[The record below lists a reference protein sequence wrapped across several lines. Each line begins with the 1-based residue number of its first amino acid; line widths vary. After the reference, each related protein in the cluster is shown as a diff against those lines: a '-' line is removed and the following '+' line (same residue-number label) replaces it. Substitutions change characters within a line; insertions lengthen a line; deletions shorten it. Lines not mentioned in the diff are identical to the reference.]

1 MTQYSGY
8 FTQRPS
14 ARLPRS
20 LALLLLC
27 VFLCARG
34 LVPAGFMPA
43 PLSGGAPYDLCHGD
57 GNSALLLQWLQREHQ
72 HHHSGHHHDELT
84 AHAFADN
91 HCNFS
96 ATAGLAAAPS
106 ADLQLFVAGV
116 PVLAAGPTTSA
127 ADNRAYAQPPSRA
140 PPRFPSA

>member
-1 MTQYSGY
+1 MPQTG
-8 FTQRPS
+8 TPIQRPT

-43 PLSGGAPYDLCHGD
+43 PLSGGAPYGFCHGD
-57 GNSALLLQWLQREHQ
+57 GNSALLLQWLQREY
-72 HHHSGHHHDELT
+72 HHHHGGHHHDGLT

-96 ATAGLAAAPS
+96 AAAGLAAAPS
-106 ADLQLFVAGV
+106 VDLQVFIAGIST
-116 PVLAAGPTTSA
+116 PAAAPTAGA
-127 ADNRAYAQPPSRA
+127 ARSRTYTQPPSRA